1 MIPNERITGPAIVD
15 VFSDCADFLGKAM
28 EAMMKLTIDGHERET
43 TLLLSR
49 YPYNGTIGV
58 VATVMQYD
66 PEFEMGGAQNPSRL
80 ALTSSRALGTWEIY
94 VIPIGVDCC

>member
-1 MIPNERITGPAIVD
+1 
-15 VFSDCADFLGKAM
+15 
-28 EAMMKLTIDGHERET
+28 MKLTIDGHERET

-66 PEFEMGGAQNPSRL
+66 PEFEMGGRR
-80 ALTSSRALGTWEIY
+80 THR
-94 VIPIGVDCC
+94 D